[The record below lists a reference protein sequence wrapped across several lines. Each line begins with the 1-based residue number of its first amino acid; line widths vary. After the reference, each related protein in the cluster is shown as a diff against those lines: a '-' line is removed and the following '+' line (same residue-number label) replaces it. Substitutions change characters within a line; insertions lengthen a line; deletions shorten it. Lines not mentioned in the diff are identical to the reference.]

1 MNIRKYM
8 MGGLLATIAVAGT
21 TSCSSDFLD
30 EELNTSFNTQ
40 YFETPEGLEALAV
53 SLYGNIRWHF
63 GYEWAYGVT
72 LYGTDEFTN
81 ANDLT
86 NEPWNTYDN
95 RFGPVNCTTATG
107 AANANCTGT
116 NALWDELYYGIS
128 SCNTIIDKADIISD
142 EKVRNRCLAH
152 AYFLRGYNYYRL
164 TAQYGRPVLQLTPA
178 VGVVRT
184 FEQATEEEAWA
195 QVISDLRK
203 AYNLFEGEVFTYGK
217 GVTWTKA
224 TAAHFLAKALLF
236 RASERCDEFNS
247 STKDSDLKEAI
258 EMCDYAIKARSL
270 APNYSNLFAD
280 WNGVDCAAE
289 QLDEILM
296 AAGFNN
302 SSATVGRFGN
312 RTYNYFT
319 PQFGAGFGG
328 GWTPRGVWIGGMDFQ
343 RCRPTEYTYAAYDHV
358 NDARLW
364 KTFKTVFGAT
374 AIPVSDPDPSRTDPD
389 KESTKPRPDQ
399 YETTAEYEKA
409 LEDYNDRIAY
419 YDNYQKMV
427 KLGDPGIIMILNTKN
442 DHTYDDYHFGAVVQK
457 PTFTDDAGRLPE
469 WDKEARQTPTSG
481 ELTSKK
487 GQWVPSSLVLYQNG
501 QYVAPTFTSTP
512 ICNFFAGINKTE
524 DGTRQAEKGDSFRD
538 VIMARL
544 AETYLVRAE
553 CYVRLGE
560 MALAKSDIDVV
571 RKRAQWQNGENRS
584 FYIDGSQ
591 AFETNSLNSGSLATN
606 YENAQLHMNTYYL
619 SNPDVE
625 VTTAASNLTNWTWD
639 NLPAEDEAII
649 SQLGVSGQKERAI
662 EFILNER
669 TRELIGEWQRW
680 ETLSRTKRLVS
691 RAKAF
696 NPEAAPNIQDR
707 HNYRPIPQTFIDGL
721 LNEDGSNLSEE
732 QQKAWQNPGY

>member
-8 MGGLLATIAVAGT
+8 MGGLLATVAVAGT
-21 TSCSSDFLD
+21 TSCASDFLD
-30 EELNTSFNTQ
+30 EELNTSYNTQ

-86 NEPWNTYDN
+86 NEPWNTYDT
-95 RFGPVNCTTATG
+95 RFGAVNCTTATG
-107 AANANCTGT
+107 AANANCTGI
-116 NALWDELYYGIS
+116 NALWDELYYGIA
-128 SCNTIIDKADIISD
+128 SCNTIIDKASIISD
-142 EKVRNRCLAH
+142 EKIRTRCLAH

-178 VGVVRT
+178 SGVVRN

-195 QVISDLRK
+195 QVISDLRE

-217 GVTWTKA
+217 GITWTKA

-236 RASERCDEFNS
+236 RASERCDAFNS
-247 STKDSDLKEAI
+247 STKESDLREAI
-258 EMCDYAIKARSL
+258 EACTYAINARSL
-270 APNYSNLFAD
+270 APNYSNLYAD
-280 WNGVDCAAE
+280 WNGIDCATE

-302 SSATVGRFGN
+302 SSSTVGRFGN

-374 AIPVSDPDPSRTDPD
+374 AIPDA
-389 KESTKPRPDQ
+389 TKGV
-399 YETTAEYEKA
+399 E
-409 LEDYNDRIAY
+409 
-419 YDNYQKMV
+419 
-427 KLGDPGIIMILNTKN
+427 LGDPGIVMILNTKD
-442 DHTYDDYHFGAVVQK
+442 DHTYDNYTFGAYVQN

-469 WDKEARQTPTSG
+469 WSKDARQTPTSG
-481 ELTSKK
+481 TLTSKK
-487 GQWVPSSLVLYQNG
+487 GQWIPSSLVLYQNG

-524 DGTRQAEKGDSFRD
+524 DGTRTAEKGDSYRD
-538 VIMARL
+538 VTMARL

-553 CYVRLGE
+553 CYVRLGD
-560 MALAKSDIDVV
+560 MASAKKDIDVI
-571 RKRAQWQNGENRS
+571 RARAQWNQGENRS
-584 FYIDGSQ
+584 FYVDGSQ
-591 AFETNSLNSGSLATN
+591 AFETNSLNTGSAATN
-606 YENAQLHMNTYYL
+606 YENAHLMMNTYYL
-619 SNPDVE
+619 SNPNQP
-625 VTTAASNLTNWTWD
+625 VTFDASNLTNWDWN

-649 SQLGVSGQKERAI
+649 AKLGVSGQQERAI

-696 NPEAAPNIQDR
+696 NPEAASNVQDR

-721 LNEDGSNLSEE
+721 LNEDGSNLSEA

>member
-8 MGGLLATIAVAGT
+8 MGGLLATVAVVGT
-21 TSCSSDFLD
+21 TSCASDFLD
-30 EELNTSFNTQ
+30 EELNTSYNTQ

-86 NEPWNTYDN
+86 NEPWNTYDT
-95 RFGPVNCTTATG
+95 RFGAVNCTTATG
-107 AANANCTGT
+107 AANANCTGI
-116 NALWDELYYGIS
+116 NALWDELYYGIA
-128 SCNTIIDKADIISD
+128 SCNTIIDKASIISD
-142 EKVRNRCLAH
+142 EKIRTRCLAH

-178 VGVVRT
+178 SGVVRN

-195 QVISDLRK
+195 QVISDLRE

-217 GVTWTKA
+217 GITWTKA

-236 RASERCDEFNS
+236 RASERCDAFNS
-247 STKDSDLKEAI
+247 STKESDLREAI
-258 EMCDYAIKARSL
+258 EACTYAINARSL
-270 APNYSNLFAD
+270 APNYSNLYAD
-280 WNGVDCAAE
+280 WNGIDCATE

-302 SSATVGRFGN
+302 SSSTVGRFGN

-374 AIPVSDPDPSRTDPD
+374 AIPDA
-389 KESTKPRPDQ
+389 TKGV
-399 YETTAEYEKA
+399 E
-409 LEDYNDRIAY
+409 
-419 YDNYQKMV
+419 
-427 KLGDPGIIMILNTKN
+427 LGDPGIVMILNTKD
-442 DHTYDDYHFGAVVQK
+442 DHTYDNYTFGAYVQN

-469 WDKEARQTPTSG
+469 WSKDARQTPTSG
-481 ELTSKK
+481 TLTSKK
-487 GQWVPSSLVLYQNG
+487 GQWIPSSLVLYQNG

-524 DGTRQAEKGDSFRD
+524 DGTRTAEKGDSYRD
-538 VIMARL
+538 VTMARL

-553 CYVRLGE
+553 CYVRLGD
-560 MALAKSDIDVV
+560 MASAKKDIDVI
-571 RKRAQWQNGENRS
+571 RARAQWKQGENRS
-584 FYIDGSQ
+584 FYVDGSQ
-591 AFETNSLNSGSLATN
+591 AFETNSLNTGSAATN
-606 YENAQLHMNTYYL
+606 YENAHLMMNTYYL
-619 SNPDVE
+619 SNPNQP
-625 VTTAASNLTNWTWD
+625 VTFDASNLTNWDWN

-649 SQLGVSGQKERAI
+649 AKLGVSGQQERAI

-696 NPEAAPNIQDR
+696 NPEAASNVQDR

-721 LNEDGSNLSEE
+721 LNEDGSNLSEA

>member
-30 EELNTSFNTQ
+30 EHLTTKESTQ
-40 YFETPEGLEALAV
+40 YFDTEEGLVDLTV

-86 NEPWNTYDN
+86 NEPWNTYDT
-95 RFGPVNCTTATG
+95 RFNPMNCTTATG
-107 AANANCTGT
+107 AANNNCTAIS
-116 NALWDELYYGIS
+116 ALWDELYYGIA
-128 SCNTIIDKADIISD
+128 SCNTIIAKANIISD

-178 VGVVRT
+178 SGVVRNFT
-184 FEQATEEEAWA
+184 QATEEEAWA
-195 QVISDLRK
+195 QVISDLRQ
-203 AYNLFEGEVFTYGK
+203 AYDLFEGEEFTYGK
-217 GVTWTKA
+217 GITWTKA

-236 RASERCDEFNS
+236 RASERCDAFNS
-247 STKDSDLKEAI
+247 NTKEADLKEAI
-258 EMCDYAIKARSL
+258 DVCTYAIGARSL

-280 WNGVDCAAE
+280 WDGIDCAAE

-302 SSATVGRFGN
+302 SSVTVGRFGN

-328 GWTPRGVWIGGMDFQ
+328 GWTPRGIWIGGMDFQ
-343 RCRPTEYTYAAYDHV
+343 RCRPTEYTYASYDHV

-374 AIPVSDPDPSRTDPD
+374 ALV
-389 KESTKPRPDQ
+389 DQ
-399 YETTAEYEKA
+399 DEPEPAKYTETEEYEKA
-409 LEDYNDRIAY
+409 VA
-419 YDNYQKMV
+419 KWKKATSV
-427 KLGDPGIIMILNTKN
+427 ALGDPGIVMILNTKD
-442 DHTYDDYHFGAVVQK
+442 DHTYDGYTFGAYVQDPDFK
-457 PTFTDDAGRLPE
+457 DDAGRLPE
-469 WDKEARQTPTSG
+469 WKKGSRQEPTSG

-487 GQWVPSSLVLYQNG
+487 GQWIPSSLVLYQNG

-524 DGTRQAEKGDSFRD
+524 DGTRTAEKGDSYRD
-538 VIMARL
+538 VTMARL

-553 CYVRLGE
+553 CYVRLGD
-560 MALAKSDIDVV
+560 MASAKKDIDVV
-571 RKRAQWQNGENRS
+571 RARAQWKNGENRS

-591 AFETNSLNSGSLATN
+591 AFETNSLNTGSAATN

-619 SNPDVE
+619 SNPDIE
-625 VTTAASNLTNWTWD
+625 VTTAASDLTNWTWD

-649 SQLGVSGQKERAI
+649 SKLGVSGQQARAI

-691 RAKAF
+691 RARAF